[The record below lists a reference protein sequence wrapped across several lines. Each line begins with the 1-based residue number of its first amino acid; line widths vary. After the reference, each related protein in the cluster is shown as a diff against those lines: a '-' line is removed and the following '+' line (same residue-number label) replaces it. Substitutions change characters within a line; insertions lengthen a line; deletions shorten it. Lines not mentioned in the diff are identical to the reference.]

1 MTPAQI
7 NPAPPVEA
15 LPTPEI
21 QPFTAEPIRYV
32 GEDGLPVQ
40 ALPSAYTPE
49 RLRELHGV
57 MLRAREFDRKL
68 ITLLRQGRTTF
79 YAQSS
84 GMEATQ
90 VGLAHSIRPGH
101 DWVWPY
107 YRDHTLA
114 LALGVP
120 MFELISQVLGSNSDP
135 SRGRQMPHH
144 FAARKQ
150 HFVSIS
156 SSIANQVPP
165 ATGTAMAQ
173 KYLGTDEIT
182 VCTFGD
188 GATSEGDWHAGMNMA
203 GAMAAP
209 CLFVCENNQWAI
221 STNLRGQ
228 TASEN
233 IHIKAKAYGMPGFY
247 VDGND
252 IVAVMEVCTHA
263 AEWVRAGNGP
273 ALVECLTYRVG
284 SHSNADADAE
294 KHYRTREEVQE
305 WLGRDP
311 VVRVEKL
318 LEHLGHPIESRE
330 RADMIAAVH
339 RDVDEQVIR
348 AEATGQPDWRIMF
361 EDVYSDMPAHL
372 REEAAMLRAEQEGER
387 K

>member
-1 MTPAQI
+1 M
-7 NPAPPVEA
+7 
-15 LPTPEI
+15 I
-21 QPFTAEPIRYV
+21 QPFTSAPIQYV
-32 GEDGLPVQ
+32 AEDGQPVQ
-40 ALPSAYTPE
+40 ALPAPYTTA
-49 RLRELHGV
+49 RLRELHHQ

-90 VGLAHSIRPGH
+90 VGLAGSIRVGH

-107 YRDHTLA
+107 YRDHTLG
-114 LALGVP
+114 LAMGVP
-120 MFELISQVLGSNSDP
+120 MFELISQCLGTNSDP

-144 FAARKQ
+144 FASKRYN
-150 HFVSIS
+150 FVSIS
-156 SSIANQVPP
+156 SSIASQVPP
-165 ATGTAMAQ
+165 AAGSAMAQ

-203 GAMAAP
+203 GAAQAP

-221 STNLRGQ
+221 STNLRAQ
-228 TASEN
+228 TASET
-233 IHIKAKAYGMPGFY
+233 IHVKARAYGMPGYY

-263 AEWVRAGNGP
+263 AEQVRAGHGP

-294 KHYRTREEVQE
+294 KSYRTREEVAV
-305 WLGRDP
+305 WLARDP
-311 VVRVEKL
+311 IVRLEKL
-318 LEHLGHPIESRE
+318 LEHLGEPVGAEE
-330 RADMIAAVH
+330 RADLIARTH
-339 RDVDEQVIR
+339 REVDEQVLR
-348 AEATGQPDWRIMF
+348 AEETGQPDWRIIF
-361 EDVYSDMPAHL
+361 EDVYADLPSHL
-372 REEAAMLRAEQEGER
+372 RREAAELRAEQEGVQA
-387 K
+387 

>member
-1 MTPAQI
+1 M
-7 NPAPPVEA
+7 
-15 LPTPEI
+15 I
-21 QPFTAEPIRYV
+21 QPFTAEPIQWV
-32 GEDGLPVQ
+32 SESGVPVRD
-40 ALPSAYTPE
+40 LPE
-49 RLRELHGV
+49 RFTPQLLRDLHAL

-90 VGLAHSIRPGH
+90 VGLARSIRVGH

-107 YRDHTLA
+107 YRDHTLG
-114 LALGVP
+114 LAMGVP
-120 MFELISQVLGSNSDP
+120 MFELISQCLGSNSDP

-144 FAARKQ
+144 FAAKRQ
-150 HFVSIS
+150 NFVSIS
-156 SSIANQVPP
+156 SSIASQVPP
-165 ATGTAMAQ
+165 AAGNAMAQ
-173 KYLGTDEIT
+173 KYLGVDEIT

-203 GAMAAP
+203 GAHQAP
-209 CLFVCENNQWAI
+209 ALFVCENNQWAI
-221 STNLRGQ
+221 STHLRAQ

-252 IVAVMEVCTHA
+252 IVAVMEVCAHA

-294 KHYRTREEVQE
+294 KHYRTREEVEE

-311 VVRVEKL
+311 IVRIEKL
-318 LEHLGHPIESRE
+318 LEHLGHPISAEE
-330 RADMIAAVH
+330 RAQMIAQTH
-339 RDVDEQVIR
+339 REVDEQVIQ
-348 AEATGQPDWRIMF
+348 AEATGQPDWRIIF
-361 EDVYSDMPAHL
+361 EDVYADMPGHL
-372 REEAAMLRAEQEGER
+372 RDQEAQLRAEQEAGQEVR
-387 K
+387 A

>member
-1 MTPAQI
+1 MTQTSS
-7 NPAPPVEA
+7 
-15 LPTPEI
+15 LPIPSTP
-21 QPFTAEPIRYV
+21 QPFTPQPIRYV
-32 GEDGLPVQ
+32 AEDGTPVQ
-40 ALPSAYTPE
+40 DLPAAYTPE
-49 RLRELHGV
+49 RLRELHAL

-90 VGLAHSIRPGH
+90 VGLARSIRVGH

-107 YRDHTLA
+107 YRDHTLG
-114 LALGVP
+114 LAMGVP
-120 MFELISQVLGSNSDP
+120 MFELISQCLGSNSDP

-156 SSIANQVPP
+156 SSIASQVPP
-165 ATGTAMAQ
+165 AAGNAMAQ

-203 GAMAAP
+203 GAAHAP

-221 STNLRGQ
+221 STNLAGQ
-228 TASEN
+228 TASET

-252 IVAVMEVCTHA
+252 IVAVMEVCAHA
-263 AEWVRAGNGP
+263 AQWVREGNGP

-294 KHYRTREEVQE
+294 KNYRTREEVQE
-305 WLGRDP
+305 WLDRDP
-311 VVRVEKL
+311 IVRVEKL
-318 LEHLGHPIESRE
+318 LEHLGHPIDAEE
-330 RADMIAAVH
+330 RARLISETH
-339 RDVDEQVIR
+339 REVDEQVIR

-361 EDVYSDMPAHL
+361 EDVYADLPGHL
-372 REEAAMLRAEQEGER
+372 RIQAAELRAEQEGSA

>member
-1 MTPAQI
+1 M
-7 NPAPPVEA
+7 
-15 LPTPEI
+15 I
-21 QPFTAEPIRYV
+21 QPFTPDPIRFV
-32 GEDGLPVQ
+32 AEDGQPLLP
-40 ALPSAYTPE
+40 LPE
-49 RLRELHGV
+49 RYKPELLRELHTL

-68 ITLLRQGRTTF
+68 VTLLRQGRTTF

-90 VGLAHSIRPGH
+90 VGLARSIRAGH
-101 DWVWPY
+101 DWLWPY

-114 LALGVP
+114 LALGMP
-120 MFELISQVLGSNSDP
+120 MLELVSQMLGSNSDTC
-135 SRGRQMPHH
+135 RGRQMPHH
-144 FAARKQ
+144 FASRKLNLA
-150 HFVSIS
+150 SIS
-156 SSIANQVPP
+156 SSIASQVPP
-165 ATGTAMAQ
+165 AAGTAMAQ

-188 GATSEGDWHAGMNMA
+188 GATSEGDWHAGVNMA
-203 GAMAAP
+203 SVNRAP

-221 STNLRGQ
+221 STNLSGQ

-233 IHIKAKAYGMPGFY
+233 IHIKARAYGIPGFY

-263 AEWVRAGNGP
+263 AEWVRAGNGS

-294 KHYRTREEVQE
+294 KFYRTREEVGE

-311 VVRVEKL
+311 IARLEKL
-318 LEHLGHPIESRE
+318 LEHLGHPVLAPE
-330 RADMIAAVH
+330 RADLIARTH
-339 RDVDEQVIR
+339 KEVDEVVMQ

-361 EDVYSDMPAHL
+361 EDVYSDLPDHL
-372 REEAAMLRAEQEGER
+372 REQESFLRAEQTGVQL
-387 K
+387 

>member
-1 MTPAQI
+1 MIKPHTPA
-7 NPAPPVEA
+7 
-15 LPTPEI
+15 
-21 QPFTAEPIRYV
+21 PIRYV
-32 GEDGLPVQ
+32 AEDGQIVQTLP
-40 ALPSAYTPE
+40 ARYTPE
-49 RLRELHGV
+49 LLRELHHS
-57 MLRAREFDRKL
+57 MLQAREFDRKL

-90 VGLAHSIRPGH
+90 VGLARSVRAGH

-107 YRDHTLA
+107 YRDHTLG

-120 MFELISQVLGSNSDP
+120 MFELISQCLGTNSDP

-144 FAARKQ
+144 FASARLN
-150 HFVSIS
+150 FVSIS
-156 SSIANQVPP
+156 SSIASQVPP
-165 ATGTAMAQ
+165 AAGSAMAQ

-203 GAMAAP
+203 GAAGAP

-228 TASEN
+228 TASET
-233 IHIKAKAYGMPGFY
+233 IHIKAKAYGMPGLY

-263 AEWVRAGNGP
+263 AEYVRAGNGP

-294 KHYRTREEVQE
+294 KNYRTRDEVNE

-311 VVRVEKL
+311 IMRVEKL
-318 LEHLGHPIESRE
+318 LEAMGAPIESEQRAELIAQTHRE
-330 RADMIAAVH
+330 
-339 RDVDEQVIR
+339 VDGHVLA
-348 AEATGQPDWRIMF
+348 AEATGSPDWQIIF
-361 EDVYSDMPAHL
+361 EDVYSDLPSHL
-372 REEAAMLRAEQEGER
+372 REQAAALRAEVEGAASQGAR
-387 K
+387 A

>member
-1 MTPAQI
+1 M
-7 NPAPPVEA
+7 
-15 LPTPEI
+15 I
-21 QPFTAEPIRYV
+21 QPFTPEPIRYV
-32 GEDGLPVQ
+32 AEDGVPLRPLPP
-40 ALPSAYTPE
+40 AFTPG
-49 RLRELHGV
+49 RLRELHAQ

-90 VGLAHSIRPGH
+90 VGLASSIRVGH

-107 YRDHTLA
+107 YRDHTLG
-114 LALGVP
+114 LAMGVP
-120 MFELISQVLGSNSDP
+120 MFELLSQCLGTNSDT

-144 FAARKQ
+144 FAARAQ
-150 HFVSIS
+150 NFVSIS
-156 SSIANQVPP
+156 SSIASQVPP
-165 ATGTAMAQ
+165 AAGNAMAQ

-182 VCTFGD
+182 VTTFGD
-188 GATSEGDWHAGMNMA
+188 GATSEGDWHAGLNMA
-203 GAMAAP
+203 GAAQAP

-221 STNLRGQ
+221 STNLRAQ

-252 IVAVMEVCTHA
+252 IVAVIEVCTHA

-294 KHYRTREEVQE
+294 KSYRTREEVQE

-311 VVRVEKL
+311 ITRVEAL
-318 LEHLGHPIESRE
+318 LSHLGHPVDAAE
-330 RADMIAAVH
+330 RAALIARTH
-339 RDVDEQVIR
+339 REVDEEVRR
-348 AEATGQPDWRIMF
+348 AEATGQPDWRIVF
-361 EDVYSDMPAHL
+361 EDVYADLPMHL
-372 REEAAMLRAEQEGER
+372 REQERELRAEQTGNQSGGR
-387 K
+387 A